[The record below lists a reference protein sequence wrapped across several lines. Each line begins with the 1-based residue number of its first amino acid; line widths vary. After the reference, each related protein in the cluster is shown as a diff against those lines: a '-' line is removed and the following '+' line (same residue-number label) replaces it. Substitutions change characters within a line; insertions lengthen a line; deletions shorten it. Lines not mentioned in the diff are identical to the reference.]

1 MTENQVKIK
10 AEFTQ
15 VQIGTFS
22 INGYLLPDGSF
33 GMSQTQVFS
42 WVDSSVISSQAAKR
56 YIQITKS
63 KLAQTLAPK
72 GFIVHPKTI
81 IRGCNERVNVVPI
94 NDVAQF
100 LVVALAMGYTECAE
114 ILALLSGLSL
124 QQLFCDAFNIKFE
137 QEERQEW
144 LTNRQ
149 RTKETFKACLTDAL
163 KASGFTEPWQ
173 YGKFI
178 HQLQDGLGI
187 KDGTRDELSIKELS
201 LLTCAQEY
209 IGMAIADFNCDPYR
223 ALNNCLEKFG
233 KA

>member
-1 MTENQVKIK
+1 MVTFPRAEITTVSIGLIRLDGLMVEDGTFGIAVPQVCSVFQILNKNAQRDIK
-10 AEFTQ
+10 AILGKGFQ
-15 VQIGTFS
+15 FLKWRSKLHPKAV
-22 INGYLLPDGSF
+22 NVLLLPDF
-33 GMSQTQVFS
+33 ELLIFELMLKQ
-42 WVDSSVISSQAAKR
+42 
-56 YIQITKS
+56 
-63 KLAQTLAPK
+63 
-72 GFIVHPKTI
+72 HPI
-81 IRGCNERVNVVPI
+81 AIEIGRS
-94 NDVAQF
+94 
-100 LVVALAMGYTECAE
+100 LMGLT
-114 ILALLSGLSL
+114 L
-124 QQLFCDAFNIKFE
+124 QQLFCDAFDIKFE

-163 KASGFTEPWQ
+163 KVSGFTEPWQ
-173 YGKFI
+173 YGRFI